1 MSISTTNY
9 FEPGMY
15 WIGDL
20 CYVLEYD
27 EWDELMTI
35 TRPARLLQAT
45 TMPKCRKGLEE
56 VIAELRGFKIGY
68 CGTAYGDGV
77 YMDEEQNLYPVDSGS
92 IGIIPI
98 EHVKVT
104 DKILELGRIIKMPK
118 TFSIE
123 NQNGRLKFGDVIIET
138 DFREFE

>member
-1 MSISTTNY
+1 MSTSTTNY
-9 FEPGMY
+9 FEPGTY

-20 CYVLEYD
+20 CYVLEAD

-45 TMPKCRKGLEE
+45 TPGHRKKQEE
-56 VIAELRGFKIGY
+56 VIVELRGYKVGY

-77 YMDEEQNLYPVDSGS
+77 YTDEEHNLYPVDSGS
-92 IGIIPI
+92 IGIVPL
-98 EHVKVT
+98 ERVKVSDRIT
-104 DKILELGRIIKMPK
+104 ALGRIIKMPEA
-118 TFSIE
+118 FSIE
-123 NQNGRLKFGDVIIET
+123 DQNGRLKFGDVTIET